1 MNLEQRLY
9 SLFQLQIFLK
19 EFLHTD
25 FKQDTNLNFPKSFY
39 LELEKITDTAVYHN
53 GWFNKENVLH
63 ALTQWENSLTAR
75 HLNHWITPYLLDD
88 HTKAKKIGI
97 IMAGNIPMVGFHDLI
112 SVLISGHHALV
123 KLSSNDDQLIPF
135 FIRLLTHINPEFND
149 SITLIQQKLEG
160 FDAII
165 ATGSN
170 NTARYFEYYFGK
182 KPHIIRK
189 NRTSVAVLTG
199 MESEKDLENL
209 GEDVLRYFGMGCRN
223 VSKLFIPNDFDLDR
237 FFKGVFPFKNII
249 NHHKYQNNYDYHKAI
264 FLMNQ
269 DPIIENGFLILKE
282 DQGYHSPIGT
292 LFYERYNDLT
302 VIQNRLKGDAEK
314 LQCIVGKNILENEV
328 SFGATQKP
336 SLNQYADGIDTIE
349 FLKKL

>member
-1 MNLEQRLY
+1 MNLEQRIH
-9 SLFQLQIFLK
+9 SLSQFQIFLN
-19 EFLHTD
+19 EFL
-25 FKQDTNLNFPKSFY
+25 NLNFQEDTDLHFPQSFY
-39 LELEKITDTAVYHN
+39 LELEKITETAVHHN
-53 GWFNKENVLH
+53 GWFVKENVLY
-63 ALTQWENSLTAR
+63 ALSQWKDCLSQENL
-75 HLNHWITPYLLDD
+75 LNWITPYQLKD
-88 HTKAKKIGI
+88 KIEEKQIGI

-135 FIRLLTHINPEFND
+135 FIKLLIHISPEFNNR
-149 SITLIQQKLEG
+149 ITLIKQKLEH

-199 MESEKDLENL
+199 KESEKDLESL

-223 VSKLFIPNDFDLDR
+223 VSKLFIPKDFDLDR
-237 FFKGVFPFKNII
+237 FFKGVFPFQDVI
-249 NHHKYQNNYDYHKAI
+249 NRHKYQNNYDYHKAI

-292 LFYERYNDLT
+292 LFYERYNDLNT
-302 VIQNRLKGDAEK
+302 IQNRLKEDTEK
-314 LQCIVGKNILENEV
+314 LQCVVGRNIFESEIQ
-328 SFGATQKP
+328 FGETQKP
-336 SLNQYADGIDTIE
+336 ALNQYADGIDTIN
-349 FLKKL
+349 FLKNL